1 MIAGAATTVRTL
13 PVRGM
18 HCASCAG
25 NVARVLQALPGVNDA
40 TVNLA
45 TERVRVEFDASDVE
59 LSTLAEA
66 VSSAGFE
73 LVTEPPIAA
82 SSAAEVRAPA
92 ALREAQGRVFF
103 AWLFT
108 LPIMLIMAGSWAFG
122 SPWPDPLLH
131 QLLMLMLAFPVLFVV
146 GVETL
151 SSAVAA
157 VGRRSPNM
165 DVLIALGTLAAY
177 ATGLLALFTPI
188 TSFSGIA
195 AMIMAFHL
203 TGRYIETKARGR
215 ASDAIRRLV
224 ELGAKSA
231 RIEVDAQEREVSIGD
246 VGVGDVMVVRPGEA
260 RAYGR
265 RRRRRKQHRRRIHGN
280 REPLP
285 VVKQPGDDVI
295 GATLNQRGRLRVRA
309 TRIGSDT
316 FLAQVIQLVEQ
327 CQSTRVP
334 IQLLAD
340 RVTAV
345 FVPTSLLIASLT
357 FIAWVVAPGPLG
369 TVARATA
376 TILPW
381 VNPDLGVVSLAVFA
395 AVAVLVI
402 ACPCALG
409 LATPTA
415 LMVGTGRA
423 AENGILFRS
432 GAALQALV
440 DADVIAFDKT
450 GTLTAGSTQLTGMTV
465 APDYDEN
472 EVLRLAAAVE
482 NASEHPLAA
491 AVVEAARARGLD
503 LPPADHFEA
512 VVGRGVVARALDRE
526 IVVGSPA
533 MMLERGIALEALE
546 TDAARV
552 ENAAETAIVVAIDG
566 KLAGLLAISDPL
578 KENSAATIA
587 QLRQFGLE
595 PLMLTGDNERTA
607 RAIAARVGITEVEA
621 GLLPDTKLERIR
633 RHQQEGQKVVMVGDG
648 INDAP
653 ALTQADVGIAIG
665 TGTDIAIEAAD
676 VTVVRGDLD
685 SVVRAVRIA
694 RRTFTIIRQNLFW
707 AFFYN
712 IVAVP
717 IAVLGLL
724 HPVIAEMA
732 MAMSSLTVV
741 ANALRLRQQSF

>member
-1 MIAGAATTVRTL
+1 MSVAASSTTVRTL

-25 NVARVLQALPGVNDA
+25 NVARALQALPGVNDA

-45 TERVRVEFDASDVE
+45 TEKVRVEFDASDVE
-59 LSTLAEA
+59 LSALAGA

-73 LVTEPPIAA
+73 LVTDPPTAA
-82 SSAAEVRAPA
+82 PSTAARTPA

-122 SPWPDPLLH
+122 SPWPSPLLH
-131 QLLMLMLAFPVLFVV
+131 QLLMLLLAFPVLFVV
-146 GVETL
+146 GLDTL
-151 SSAVAA
+151 TSALGAA
-157 VGRRSPNM
+157 RRGSPNM

-177 ATGLLALFTPI
+177 ATGLLALFTPVA
-188 TSFSGIA
+188 SFSGIA

-231 RIEVDAQEREVSIGD
+231 RVEVDGQEREVAIED
-246 VGVGDVMVVRPGEA
+246 VEAGDVMVVRPGESIPTDGVVVA
-260 RAYGR
+260 GSSAVDESMATG
-265 RRRRRKQHRRRIHGN
+265 
-280 REPLP
+280 EPLP
-285 VVKQPGDDVI
+285 VVKQAGDDVI
-295 GATLNQRGRLRVRA
+295 GATLNQRGQLRVRA
-309 TRIGSDT
+309 TRIGSET
-316 FLAQVIQLVEQ
+316 FLAQVIELVEQ

-345 FVPTSLLIASLT
+345 FVPTSLAIASLT
-357 FIAWVVAPGPLG
+357 FIAWLLAPNALG
-369 TVARATA
+369 AVARAAA
-376 TILPW
+376 TVLPW

-432 GAALQALV
+432 GAALQTLV

-450 GTLTAGSTQLTGMTV
+450 GTLTAGNTQVTSMSA
-465 APDYDEN
+465 APGCDEN

-482 NASEHPLAA
+482 DASEHPLAT
-491 AVVEAARARGLD
+491 AVVDAAQARGLD
-503 LPPADHFEA
+503 LPPTDQFEA
-512 VVGRGVVARALDRE
+512 IVGRGVTARVLDRE
-526 IVVGSPA
+526 IVVGSPK
-533 MMLERGIALEALE
+533 MRLERGVALEALRAE
-546 TDAARV
+546 ATRV
-552 ENAAETAIVVAIDG
+552 ENAGETAIAVAIDG
-566 KLAGLLAISDPL
+566 EAAGLLAISDPL
-578 KENSAATIA
+578 KDDSAAAVA
-587 QLRQFGLE
+587 QLRQLGLE
-595 PLMLTGDNERTA
+595 PLMLTGDNEGTA
-607 RAIAARVGITEVEA
+607 RAIAARVGITQVEA

-633 RHQQEGQKVVMVGDG
+633 RQQEEGKKIVMVGDG

-653 ALTQADVGIAIG
+653 ALTQADVGVAIG

-676 VTVVRGDLD
+676 VTVVRGDLE

-694 RRTFTIIRQNLFW
+694 RRTFAIIRQNLFW

-712 IVAVP
+712 LVAVP
-717 IAVLGLL
+717 IAMLGLL

-732 MAMSSLTVV
+732 MALSSLTVV
-741 ANALRLRQQSF
+741 GNALRLRRHSF

>member
-122 SPWPDPLLH
+122 SFWPDPLLH

-246 VGVGDVMVVRPGEA
+246 VGVGDVMVVRPGERVPTDGVVVA
-260 RAYGR
+260 
-265 RRRRRKQHRRRIHGN
+265 GN
-280 REPLP
+280 STVDESMATGEPLP

-402 ACPCALG
+402 ACPCALS

-578 KENSAATIA
+578 KENSAAAIA
-587 QLRQFGLE
+587 QLRQLGLE

>member
-1 MIAGAATTVRTL
+1 MSVSPAATVRTL

-25 NVARVLQALPGVNDA
+25 NVARALQALEGVNDA

-45 TERVRVEFDASDVE
+45 TEKVRVEFDAAGVG
-59 LSTLAEA
+59 LPALAEA
-66 VSSAGFE
+66 VSLAGFE
-73 LVTEPPIAA
+73 LVTDPPDAA
-82 SSAAEVRAPA
+82 PSSTATSGRA

-108 LPIMLIMAGSWAFG
+108 LPIMLIMVGSWAFG

-131 QLLMLMLAFPVLFVV
+131 QLLMLLLAFPVLFVV
-146 GVETL
+146 GNETL
-151 SSAVAA
+151 SSAAA
-157 VGRRSPNM
+157 AIRRRTPNM

-177 ATGLLALFTPI
+177 ATGLLALLTPI
-188 TSFSGIA
+188 ASFSGIA

-231 RIEVDAQEREVSIGD
+231 RIEVDGEEREVRIED
-246 VGVGDVMVVRPGEA
+246 VGGGDVMVVRPGERVPTDGVVVA
-260 RAYGR
+260 
-265 RRRRRKQHRRRIHGN
+265 GN
-280 REPLP
+280 SAIDESMATGEPLP
-285 VVKQPGDDVI
+285 VAKQPGDEVI

-316 FLAQVIQLVEQ
+316 FLAQVIELVEQ

-357 FIAWVVAPGPLG
+357 FIGWLVAPDTLG
-369 TVARATA
+369 AVARAAA
-376 TILPW
+376 TVLPW
-381 VNPDLGVVSLAVFA
+381 VNPGLGTVSLAVFA

-423 AENGILFRS
+423 AESGILFRS

-450 GTLTAGSTQLTGMTV
+450 GTLTAGNTQLTGMTV
-465 APDYDEN
+465 APGYDEN
-472 EVLRLAAAVE
+472 DVLRLAAVAE
-482 NASEHPLAA
+482 DASEHPLAA
-491 AVVEAARARGLD
+491 AVVDAAEARGLD
-503 LPPADHFEA
+503 RPTADEFEA

-533 MMLERGIALEALE
+533 MMGERGIALGALE
-546 TDAARV
+546 AEAARV

-578 KENSAATIA
+578 KDDAAASVA
-587 QLRQFGLE
+587 QLRQLGLE

-607 RAIAARVGITEVEA
+607 GAIAARVGIPEVEA
-621 GLLPDTKLERIR
+621 GLLPGTKLERIR
-633 RHQQEGQKVVMVGDG
+633 RHQEAGRKVVMVGDG

-653 ALTQADVGIAIG
+653 ALTQADVGVAIG

-676 VTVVRGDLD
+676 VTVVCGDLD

-712 IVAVP
+712 VVAVP
-717 IAVLGLL
+717 IAMLGLL

-732 MAMSSLTVV
+732 MALSSLTVV
-741 ANALRLRQQSF
+741 GNALRLRRQSF

>member
-246 VGVGDVMVVRPGEA
+246 VGVGDVMVVRPGERVPTDGVVVA
-260 RAYGR
+260 
-265 RRRRRKQHRRRIHGN
+265 GN
-280 REPLP
+280 STVDESMATGEPLP

-578 KENSAATIA
+578 KENSAAAIA
-587 QLRQFGLE
+587 QLRQLGLE

>member
-1 MIAGAATTVRTL
+1 
-13 PVRGM
+13 M

-25 NVARVLQALPGVNDA
+25 NVARALQALEGVNDA

-45 TERVRVEFDASDVE
+45 TEKVRVEFDAAGVG
-59 LSTLAEA
+59 LPALAEA
-66 VSSAGFE
+66 VSLAGFE
-73 LVTEPPIAA
+73 LVTDPPDAA
-82 SSAAEVRAPA
+82 PSSTATSGRA

-131 QLLMLMLAFPVLFVV
+131 QLLMLLLAFPVLFVV
-146 GVETL
+146 GNETL
-151 SSAVAA
+151 SSAAA
-157 VGRRSPNM
+157 AIRRRTPNM

-177 ATGLLALFTPI
+177 ATGLLALLTPI
-188 TSFSGIA
+188 ASFSGIA

-215 ASDAIRRLV
+215 AADAIRRLV

-231 RIEVDAQEREVSIGD
+231 RIEVDGEEREVRIED
-246 VGVGDVMVVRPGEA
+246 VGVGDVMVVRPGERVPTDGVIVA
-260 RAYGR
+260 
-265 RRRRRKQHRRRIHGN
+265 GN
-280 REPLP
+280 SAIDESMATGEPLP
-285 VVKQPGDDVI
+285 VAKQPGDEVI

-316 FLAQVIQLVEQ
+316 FLAQVIELVKQ

-357 FIAWVVAPGPLG
+357 FIGWLVAPDTLG
-369 TVARATA
+369 AVARAAA
-376 TILPW
+376 TVLPW
-381 VNPDLGVVSLAVFA
+381 VNPDLGTVSLAVFA

-423 AENGILFRS
+423 AESGILFRS
-432 GAALQALV
+432 GVALQALV

-450 GTLTAGSTQLTGMTV
+450 GTLTAGNTQLTGMTV
-465 APDYDEN
+465 APCYDEN
-472 EVLRLAAAVE
+472 DVLRLAAVAE
-482 NASEHPLAA
+482 DASEHPLAA
-491 AVVEAARARGLD
+491 AVVDAAEARGLD
-503 LPPADHFEA
+503 RPTADEFEA

-533 MMLERGIALEALE
+533 MMGELGIALGALE
-546 TDAARV
+546 AEAARV

-578 KENSAATIA
+578 KDDAAASVA
-587 QLRQFGLE
+587 QLRQLGLE
-595 PLMLTGDNERTA
+595 PLMLTGDTERTA
-607 RAIAARVGITEVEA
+607 GAIAARVGITEVEA
-621 GLLPDTKLERIR
+621 GLLPGTKLERIR
-633 RHQQEGQKVVMVGDG
+633 RHQEAGRKVVMVGDG

-653 ALTQADVGIAIG
+653 ALTQADVGVAIG

-676 VTVVRGDLD
+676 VTVVCGDLD

-712 IVAVP
+712 VVAVP
-717 IAVLGLL
+717 IAMLGLL

-732 MAMSSLTVV
+732 MALSSLTVV
-741 ANALRLRQQSF
+741 GNALRLRRQSF

>member
-1 MIAGAATTVRTL
+1 MSVVGATVRTL

-73 LVTEPPIAA
+73 LVTEPAIAT
-82 SSAAEVRAPA
+82 SSAAEASTPA

-131 QLLMLMLAFPVLFVV
+131 KLLMLVLALPVLFVV
-146 GVETL
+146 GIETL
-151 SSAVAA
+151 SSAMAA
-157 VGRRSPNM
+157 VRRRSPNM
-165 DVLIALGTLAAY
+165 DVLIALGTMAAY

-188 TSFSGIA
+188 ASFSGIA

-215 ASDAIRRLV
+215 ASDAIRRLI

-231 RIEVDAQEREVSIGD
+231 RIEVDGQEREVGIED
-246 VGVGDVMVVRPGEA
+246 VGVGDIMVVRPGERVPTDGVVVA
-260 RAYGR
+260 GSSAIDESMATG
-265 RRRRRKQHRRRIHGN
+265 
-280 REPLP
+280 EPLP
-285 VVKQPGDDVI
+285 VVKQPGDEVI

-309 TRIGSDT
+309 TRIGGDT

-345 FVPTSLLIASLT
+345 FVPASLLIASLT

-369 TVARATA
+369 TVARAA
-376 TILPW
+376 AAVFPW

-465 APDYDEN
+465 TPGYDEN

-482 NASEHPLAA
+482 DASEHPLAA
-491 AVVEAARARGLD
+491 AVVDAARARGLD

-512 VVGRGVVARALDRE
+512 IVGRGVVARALDRE
-526 IVVGSPA
+526 IVVGSPI
-533 MMLERGIALEALE
+533 MMLERGIALGALE
-546 TDAARV
+546 TEATRV
-552 ENAAETAIVVAIDG
+552 ENAAETAIAVAIDG

-578 KENSAATIA
+578 KDDSAAAIA
-587 QLRQFGLE
+587 QLRQLGLE

-621 GLLPDTKLERIR
+621 GLLPDTKLEWIR
-633 RHQQEGQKVVMVGDG
+633 RRQEDGQKVVMVGDG

-653 ALTQADVGIAIG
+653 ALTQADVGVAIG

-676 VTVVRGDLD
+676 VTVVHGDLD

-732 MAMSSLTVV
+732 MALSSLTVV

>member
-195 AMIMAFHL
+195 AMIIAFHL

-231 RIEVDAQEREVSIGD
+231 RIEVDAQEREVNIGD
-246 VGVGDVMVVRPGEA
+246 VGVGDVMVVRPGERVPTDGVVVA
-260 RAYGR
+260 
-265 RRRRRKQHRRRIHGN
+265 GN
-280 REPLP
+280 STVDESMATGEPLP

-503 LPPADHFEA
+503 LPPADHFGA

-546 TDAARV
+546 TDAAWV

-578 KENSAATIA
+578 KENSAAAIA
-587 QLRQFGLE
+587 QLRQLGLE

>member
-1 MIAGAATTVRTL
+1 MSAAATVRTL

-25 NVARVLQALPGVNDA
+25 NVARALQALPGVGDA

-45 TERVRVEFDASDVE
+45 TERVRVEFDAASVE
-59 LSTLAEA
+59 LAALADA
-66 VSSAGFE
+66 VSAAGFE
-73 LVTEPPIAA
+73 LVTEPTGAP
-82 SSAAEVRAPA
+82 SSVTESGGRT

-131 QLLMLMLAFPVLFVV
+131 RLLMLVLAFPVLFVV
-146 GVETL
+146 GNETL
-151 SSAVAA
+151 SSAAAA
-157 VGRRSPNM
+157 VRRRAPNM

-177 ATGLLALFTPI
+177 TSGLLALFTPVA
-188 TSFSGIA
+188 SFSGIA

-231 RIEVDAQEREVSIGD
+231 RVEIDGQEREVDIED
-246 VGVGDVMVVRPGEA
+246 VGVGDVMIVRPGE
-260 RAYGR
+260 
-265 RRRRRKQHRRRIHGN
+265 RIPTDGIVVEGSSAIDESMATG
-280 REPLP
+280 EPLP
-285 VVKQPGDDVI
+285 VAKQPGDEVI

-357 FIAWVVAPGPLG
+357 FIGWIVAPGVLG
-369 TVARATA
+369 AGARAA
-376 TILPW
+376 AAVLPW

-423 AENGILFRS
+423 AESGILFRS

-450 GTLTAGSTQLTGMTV
+450 GTLTAGRTQLTGMTV
-465 APDYDEN
+465 AAGGDEN
-472 EVLRLAAAVE
+472 ESLRLAAAVE

-491 AVVEAARARGLD
+491 AVVEAARTRGLD
-503 LPPADHFEA
+503 LPAAAEFEA
-512 VVGRGVVARALDRE
+512 IVGRGVVARVLDRQV
-526 IVVGSPA
+526 VVGSPVL
-533 MMLERGIALEALE
+533 MRERDIALGPLEAE
-546 TDAARV
+546 ATRV
-552 ENAAETAIVVAIDG
+552 EESAETAIIVSIDG
-566 KLAGLLAISDPL
+566 QASALLAISDPL
-578 KENSAATIA
+578 KDDSAAAVA
-587 QLRQFGLE
+587 QLRALGLE

-607 RAIAARVGITEVEA
+607 AAIAAQVGIVEVEA
-621 GLLPDTKLERIR
+621 GLLPGTKLDRIR
-633 RHQQEGQKVVMVGDG
+633 RHQEDGKKVVMVGDG

-653 ALTQADVGIAIG
+653 ALTQADVGVAIG

-676 VTVVRGDLD
+676 VTVVRGDLE
-685 SVVRAVRIA
+685 SVARAVRIA
-694 RRTFTIIRQNLFW
+694 RRTFAIIRQNLFW

-712 IVAVP
+712 VVAIPVA
-717 IAVLGLL
+717 ILGLL
-724 HPVIAEMA
+724 HPVLAELA
-732 MAMSSLTVV
+732 MALSSLTVV
-741 ANALRLRQQSF
+741 GNALRLRRGSF

>member
-246 VGVGDVMVVRPGEA
+246 VGVGDVMVVRPGERVPTDGVVVA
-260 RAYGR
+260 
-265 RRRRRKQHRRRIHGN
+265 GN
-280 REPLP
+280 STVDESMATGEPLP

>member
-1 MIAGAATTVRTL
+1 MSAAVATVRSL

-25 NVARVLQALPGVNDA
+25 SVARALQALPGVEDA

-45 TERVRVEFDASDVE
+45 TERVRVEFDSGSVE
-59 LSTLAEA
+59 LAALAEA

-73 LVTEPPIAA
+73 LVMETPRAA
-82 SSAAEVRAPA
+82 PTAAEANGRG

-108 LPIMLIMAGSWAFG
+108 LPIMLIMASSWAFG

-131 QLLMLMLAFPVLFVV
+131 QLLMLVLAFPVLFVV
-146 GVETL
+146 GNETL
-151 SSAVAA
+151 SSAAAA
-157 VGRRSPNM
+157 VRRRSPNM

-177 ATGLLALFTPI
+177 GSGLLALFTPI
-188 TSFSGIA
+188 ASFSGIA

-231 RIEVDAQEREVSIGD
+231 RVEVDGEEREVGIED
-246 VGVGDVMVVRPGEA
+246 VGVGDVMVVRPGERVPTDGVVVEGSSA
-260 RAYGR
+260 IDESMATG
-265 RRRRRKQHRRRIHGN
+265 
-280 REPLP
+280 EPLP
-285 VVKQPGDDVI
+285 VAKQPGDEVI

-309 TRIGSDT
+309 TRIGNDT

-357 FIAWVVAPGPLG
+357 FVGWVVAPNALG
-369 TVARATA
+369 AVAHTAATV
-376 TILPW
+376 LPW
-381 VNPDLGVVSLAVFA
+381 VNPDLGTVSLAVFA

-423 AENGILFRS
+423 AESGILFRS
-432 GAALQALV
+432 GAALQTLV
-440 DADVIAFDKT
+440 DADVIALDKT
-450 GTLTAGSTQLTGMTV
+450 GTLTAGRTQLTGVTV
-465 APDYDEN
+465 AAGGNET
-472 EVLRLAAAVE
+472 EVLRMAAAVE
-482 NASEHPLAA
+482 DASEHPLAT
-491 AVVEAARARGLD
+491 AVVEAARIRGLD
-503 LPPADHFEA
+503 LPVAEEFEA
-512 VVGRGVVARALDRE
+512 VVGRGVIARVQGRHV
-526 IVVGSPA
+526 IVGSPA
-533 MMLERGIALEALE
+533 MMGEQDIGLGALDAEA
-546 TDAARV
+546 TRV
-552 ENAAETAIVVAIDG
+552 ERAAETAIVVAIDG
-566 KLAGLLAISDPL
+566 EARAVLAISDPL
-578 KENSAATIA
+578 KDDSAAA
-587 QLRQFGLE
+587 VKQLRELGLE

-607 RAIAARVGITEVEA
+607 RAVAERVGIVEVEA
-621 GLLPDTKLERIR
+621 GLMPGTKLERIR
-633 RHQQEGQKVVMVGDG
+633 RHQEDGKKVVMVGDG

-653 ALTQADVGIAIG
+653 ALTQADVGVAIG

-676 VTVVRGDLD
+676 VTVVRGDLE
-685 SVVRAVRIA
+685 SVARAVRIA
-694 RRTFTIIRQNLFW
+694 CRTFAIIRQNLFW

-712 IVAVP
+712 VVAIPVA
-717 IAVLGLL
+717 ILGLL
-724 HPVIAEMA
+724 HPVLAELA
-732 MAMSSLTVV
+732 MALSSLTVV
-741 ANALRLRQQSF
+741 GNALRLRRGSF

>member
-1 MIAGAATTVRTL
+1 MSLGASTIIRTL
-13 PVRGM
+13 TVRGM
-18 HCASCAG
+18 HCASCAS
-25 NVARVLQALPGVNDA
+25 NVTRALEALPGVNDA

-45 TERVRVEFDASDVE
+45 TEKVRVEFDASNVG
-59 LSTLAEA
+59 LPVLVEA

-73 LVTEPPIAA
+73 LVTDPSITMPSTVAR
-82 SSAAEVRAPA
+82 VPA
-92 ALREAQGRVFF
+92 AVREALGRVFF

-131 QLLMLMLAFPVLFVV
+131 QLLMLILAFPVLFVV
-146 GVETL
+146 GLETL
-151 SSAVAA
+151 ASAVGA
-157 VGRRSPNM
+157 VRRRSPNM

-177 ATGLLALFTPI
+177 ASGLLALIAPI
-188 TSFSGIA
+188 ASFSGIA
-195 AMIMAFHL
+195 AMIMAFHI

-231 RIEVDAQEREVSIGD
+231 RIEIDGQEREVGIKD
-246 VGVGDVMVVRPGEA
+246 VRVDDVMVVRPGE
-260 RAYGR
+260 
-265 RRRRRKQHRRRIHGN
+265 RIPTDGVVVAGSSTVDESMATG
-280 REPLP
+280 EPLP
-285 VVKQPGDDVI
+285 VVKQAGEEVI

-309 TRIGSDT
+309 SRIGSNT
-316 FLAQVIQLVEQ
+316 FLAQVIELVEQ

-345 FVPTSLLIASLT
+345 FVPTSLLVALLT
-357 FIAWVVAPGPLG
+357 FVAWVAAPDTLG
-369 TVARATA
+369 TVARAA
-376 TILPW
+376 AAVLPW

-423 AENGILFRS
+423 AEKGILFRS
-432 GAALQALV
+432 GEALQTLV
-440 DADVIAFDKT
+440 EADVIAFDKT

-465 APDYDEN
+465 APGYDEK

-482 NASEHPLAA
+482 DASEHPLAA
-491 AVVEAARARGLD
+491 AVVDAARARQLE
-503 LPPADHFEA
+503 LPPAAAFEA
-512 VVGRGVVARALDRE
+512 IVGRGVVARVLDQE
-526 IVVGSPA
+526 IVVGSPV
-533 MMLERGIALEALE
+533 MMGERGIELGQLADEA
-546 TDAARV
+546 TRV
-552 ENAAETAIVVAIDG
+552 EKAAATSIVVAVDG

-578 KENSAATIA
+578 KDDSAAAIA
-587 QLRQFGLE
+587 QLRQLGLE

-621 GLLPDTKLERIR
+621 GLLPGAKLERIR
-633 RHQQEGQKVVMVGDG
+633 QQQSAGKKIVMVGDG

-653 ALTQADVGIAIG
+653 ALTQADVGVAIG

-685 SVVRAVRIA
+685 SIVGAVRIA
-694 RRTFTIIRQNLFW
+694 RRTFAIIRQNLFW

-717 IAVLGLL
+717 IAMFGLL

-732 MAMSSLTVV
+732 MAMSSLTVIG
-741 ANALRLRQQSF
+741 NALRLRKQIV